1 MARARIR
8 SVRAHSVGRYGT
20 RAQIAVSGQGALA
33 ELVPSLRLA
42 AQALLRQAREPVR
55 VTSVRRSTTR
65 QAQLYRDYLNGKSRY
80 PAAPPGTSYHEFGR
94 AFDLD
99 TSDAELARLG
109 RIWESWGG
117 TWGARFKD
125 PIHFQA

>member
-1 MARARIR
+1 VARARAR
-8 SVRAHSVGRYGT
+8 SDRGHSVGRYGT
-20 RAQIAVSGQGALA
+20 RAQIALSGQGALA

-65 QAQLYRDYLNGKSRY
+65 QAQLYRDYLAGKSRY

-99 TSDAELARLG
+99 TSDRELARLG

-117 TWGARFKD
+117 TWGARFHD

>member
-1 MARARIR
+1 MARTRTR
-8 SVRAHSVGRYGT
+8 SVRAHRVARYAT
-20 RAQIAVSGQGALA
+20 RTHIAVSGQGALT
-33 ELVPSLRLA
+33 ELVPSLRA
-42 AQALLRQAREPVR
+42 AAMALLRQAREPVR
-55 VTSVRRSTTR
+55 VTSVRRSRAR
-65 QAQLYRDYLNGKSRY
+65 QAQLYADFLKGRSRY

-99 TSDAELARLG
+99 TSDRELARLG

-117 TWGARFKD
+117 TWGARFGD